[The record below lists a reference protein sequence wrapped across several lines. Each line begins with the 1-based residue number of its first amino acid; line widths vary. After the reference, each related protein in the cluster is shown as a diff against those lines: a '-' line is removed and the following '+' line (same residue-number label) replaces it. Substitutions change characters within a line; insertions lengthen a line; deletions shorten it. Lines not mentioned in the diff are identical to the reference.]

1 MFKNI
6 YFLKYKLLALALS
19 QDEVGDELAVKYLL
33 WGMILGG
40 SYISLPV
47 EISEPESYSIFIGVI
62 LAILSFII
70 FAVISIFR
78 IWNIYNINQSGDGKD
93 FFKRFICL
101 TLPVTIY
108 LMLIFLLPSIFVIFL
123 SIKMSN
129 ELFYTISEF
138 CLVIIILVSFFGIM
152 EKCFTFIST
161 NGIQKKG

>member
-1 MFKNI
+1 
-6 YFLKYKLLALALS
+6 
-19 QDEVGDELAVKYLL
+19 
-33 WGMILGG
+33 MILGG
-40 SYISLPV
+40 SSISLPI
-47 EISEPESYSIFIGVI
+47 EISAPESYSIFIGVL

-70 FAVISIFR
+70 FAGISIFR
-78 IWNIYNINQSGDGKD
+78 IWKIYHINQSGDGKY

-108 LMLIFLLPSIFVIFL
+108 LMLIFLLPSIFIIFL

>member
-19 QDEVGDELAVKYLL
+19 QDEVDDQLAVKYLI

-40 SYISLPV
+40 SSLSLPV
-47 EISEPESYSIFIGVI
+47 EINEPESYSIYIGII

-70 FAVISIFR
+70 FAAISIFR
-78 IWNIYNINQSGDGKD
+78 IWNIYHINQSGDGKD

-101 TLPVTIY
+101 SLPVTIY
-108 LMLIFLLPSIFVIFL
+108 LMLIFLLPSIFIIFL
-123 SIKMSN
+123 SITMSN